1 MKWRKG
7 IRMSERKR
15 MVSGKMFTSVGDEE
29 LSQLSHLNRTKMQE
43 FNRSNRE
50 EYYLRDKI
58 MREVFG
64 TVGDNSMVE
73 QPVQIDYGAHI
84 HIGDNFYANFD
95 CIFMDA
101 AEIRIGHDV
110 MIGPRVSLLTASH
123 PVGAK
128 ARRSGLE
135 YALPITIEDD
145 VWIGGNTTILPGVTI
160 GKESIIGA
168 GSIVTGDIPA
178 GVMAAGNPCRVLRRL
193 TEDDDIYWD
202 EKVREYNEEKSST
215 N

>member
-1 MKWRKG
+1 MTERE
-7 IRMSERKR
+7 RML
-15 MVSGKMFTSVGDEE
+15 SGKMFTSMGDEE
-29 LSQLSHLNRTKMQE
+29 LSELSHNNRSRIQE
-43 FNRSNRE
+43 FNRSKRE
-50 EYYLRDKI
+50 EYELRDQI

-64 TVGDNSMVE
+64 SVGDNSMVE

-95 CIFMDA
+95 CIFMDV
-101 AEIRIGHDV
+101 AEINIGNNV

-145 VWIGGNTTILPGVTI
+145 VWIGGNTTVLPGVRI
-160 GKESIIGA
+160 GKASIIGA
-168 GSIVTGDIPA
+168 GSVVTGDIPP

-202 EKVREYNEEKSST
+202 GKVQEYYNEKELDF
-215 N
+215 

>member
-1 MKWRKG
+1 
-7 IRMSERKR
+7 MSERKR

-29 LSQLSHLNRTKMQE
+29 LSQLSHLNRTKMQK

-110 MIGPRVSLLTASH
+110 MIGTRVSLLPASH
-123 PVGAK
+123 PIGAK

-168 GSIVTGDIPA
+168 GSVVTGDIPA

>member
-1 MKWRKG
+1 
-7 IRMSERKR
+7 MSERER
-15 MVSGKMFTSVGDEE
+15 MLSGKMFTSMGDEE
-29 LSQLSHLNRTKMQE
+29 LSALSHNNRSRMQE
-43 FNRSNRE
+43 FNRSKRE
-50 EYYLRDKI
+50 EYELRDQI

-64 TVGDNSMVE
+64 SVGDNSMVE

-95 CIFMDA
+95 CIFMDV
-101 AEIRIGHDV
+101 AEIKIGNDV

-145 VWIGGNTTILPGVTI
+145 VWIGGNTTVLPGVCI
-160 GKESIIGA
+160 GKASIIGA
-168 GSIVTGDIPA
+168 GSVVTGDIPS
-178 GVMAAGNPCRVLRRL
+178 GVMAAGNPCRVLRLL
-193 TEDDDIYWD
+193 TKDDDVYWD
-202 EKVREYNEEKSST
+202 EKVQEYDNEKELDF
-215 N
+215 

>member
-1 MKWRKG
+1 M
-7 IRMSERKR
+7 MSERER
-15 MVSGKMFTSVGDEE
+15 MLSGKMFTSVGDEE
-29 LSQLSHLNRTKMQE
+29 LSQLSHKNRSHMQE
-43 FNRSNRE
+43 FNRSKRE

-64 TVGDNSMVE
+64 SVGDNSMVE
-73 QPVQIDYGAHI
+73 QPILIDYGAHI
-84 HIGDNFYANFD
+84 HIGDNFYANYD

-101 AEIRIGHDV
+101 AEIRIGNDV
-110 MIGPRVSLLTASH
+110 LIGPRVSLLTTSH

-145 VWIGGNTTILPGVTI
+145 VWIGGNTTVLPGVRI
-160 GKESIIGA
+160 GKASIIGA
-168 GSIVTGDIPA
+168 GSVVTGDIPS

-193 TEDDDIYWD
+193 TEDDNIYWD
-202 EKVREYNEEKSST
+202 EKVQEYYRENELEF
-215 N
+215 

>member
-1 MKWRKG
+1 MKRRKG

-50 EYYLRDKI
+50 EYHLRDKI

-101 AEIRIGHDV
+101 AEIRIGNNV

-145 VWIGGNTTILPGVTI
+145 VWIGGSTTILPGVTI

-168 GSIVTGDIPA
+168 GSVVTGDIPA

>member
-1 MKWRKG
+1 M
-7 IRMSERKR
+7 MSERER
-15 MVSGKMFTSVGDEE
+15 MLSGKMFTSVGDEE
-29 LSQLSHLNRTKMQE
+29 LSQLSHKNRSHMQE
-43 FNRSNRE
+43 FNRSKRE

-64 TVGDNSMVE
+64 SVGDNSMVE
-73 QPVQIDYGAHI
+73 QPILIDYGAHI
-84 HIGDNFYANFD
+84 HIGDNFYANYD

-101 AEIRIGHDV
+101 AEIRIGNDV
-110 MIGPRVSLLTASH
+110 LIGPRVGLLTTSH

-145 VWIGGNTTILPGVTI
+145 VWIGGNTTVLPGVRI
-160 GKESIIGA
+160 GKASIIGA
-168 GSIVTGDIPA
+168 GSVVTGDIPS

-193 TEDDDIYWD
+193 TEDDNIYWD
-202 EKVREYNEEKSST
+202 EKVQEYYRENELEF
-215 N
+215 

>member
-1 MKWRKG
+1 MTERE
-7 IRMSERKR
+7 RML
-15 MVSGKMFTSVGDEE
+15 SGKMFTSMGDEE
-29 LSQLSHLNRTKMQE
+29 LSELSHNNRSRIQE
-43 FNRSNRE
+43 FNRSKRE
-50 EYYLRDKI
+50 EYELRDQI

-64 TVGDNSMVE
+64 SVGDNSMVE

-95 CIFMDA
+95 CIFMDV
-101 AEIRIGHDV
+101 AEINIGNNV

-145 VWIGGNTTILPGVTI
+145 VWIGGNTTVLPGVRI
-160 GKESIIGA
+160 GKSSIIGA
-168 GSIVTGDIPA
+168 GSVVTGDIPP

-202 EKVREYNEEKSST
+202 GKVQEYYNEKELDF
-215 N
+215 

>member
-1 MKWRKG
+1 MKRRKG

-43 FNRSNRE
+43 FNRSNCE

-101 AEIRIGHDV
+101 AEIRIGNDV
-110 MIGPRVSLLTASH
+110 MIGPRVSLLTSSH

-168 GSIVTGDIPA
+168 GSVVSGDIPA

>member
-1 MKWRKG
+1 
-7 IRMSERKR
+7 MSERER
-15 MVSGKMFTSVGDEE
+15 MLSGKMFTSKGDEE
-29 LSQLSHLNRTKMQE
+29 LSELSHKNRGRMQE
-43 FNRSNRE
+43 FNRSKRE
-50 EYYLRDKI
+50 EYELRDQI

-64 TVGDNSMVE
+64 SVGDNSMVE

-95 CIFMDA
+95 CIFMDV
-101 AEIRIGHDV
+101 AEIKIGNDV

-145 VWIGGNTTILPGVTI
+145 VWIGGNTTVLPGVRI
-160 GKESIIGA
+160 GKASIIGA
-168 GSIVTGDIPA
+168 GSVVTGDIPP

-193 TEDDDIYWD
+193 TKDDDVYWD
-202 EKVREYNEEKSST
+202 EKVQEYYNEKELDF
-215 N
+215 

>member
-1 MKWRKG
+1 
-7 IRMSERKR
+7 MSERER
-15 MVSGKMFTSVGDEE
+15 MLSGKMFTSKGDEE
-29 LSQLSHLNRTKMQE
+29 LSELSHKNRGRMQE
-43 FNRSNRE
+43 FNRSKRE
-50 EYYLRDKI
+50 EYELRDQI

-64 TVGDNSMVE
+64 SVGDNSMVE

-95 CIFMDA
+95 CIFMDV
-101 AEIRIGHDV
+101 AEIKIGNDV

-123 PVGAK
+123 PVDAK

-145 VWIGGNTTILPGVTI
+145 VWIGGNTTVLPGVRI
-160 GKESIIGA
+160 GKASIIGA
-168 GSIVTGDIPA
+168 GSVVTGDIPP

-193 TEDDDIYWD
+193 TKDDDVYWD
-202 EKVREYNEEKSST
+202 EKVQEYYNEKELDF
-215 N
+215 

>member
-1 MKWRKG
+1 
-7 IRMSERKR
+7 MSERER
-15 MVSGKMFTSVGDEE
+15 MLSGKMFTSVGDEE
-29 LSQLSHLNRTKMQE
+29 LSQLSHKNRSHMQE
-43 FNRSNRE
+43 FNRSKRE

-64 TVGDNSMVE
+64 SVGDNSMVE
-73 QPVQIDYGAHI
+73 QPILIDYGAHI
-84 HIGDNFYANFD
+84 HIGDNFYANYD

-101 AEIRIGHDV
+101 AEIRIGNDV
-110 MIGPRVSLLTASH
+110 LIGPRVSLLTTSH

-145 VWIGGNTTILPGVTI
+145 VWIGGNTTVLPGVRI
-160 GKESIIGA
+160 GKASIIGA
-168 GSIVTGDIPA
+168 GSVVTGDIPS

-193 TEDDDIYWD
+193 TEDDNIYWD
-202 EKVREYNEEKSST
+202 EKVQEYYRENELEF
-215 N
+215 

>member
-1 MKWRKG
+1 
-7 IRMSERKR
+7 MSERER
-15 MVSGKMFTSVGDEE
+15 MLSGKMFTSMGDEE
-29 LSQLSHLNRTKMQE
+29 LSELSHNNRSRMQE
-43 FNRSNRE
+43 FNRSKRE
-50 EYYLRDKI
+50 EYELRDQI

-64 TVGDNSMVE
+64 SVGDNSMVE

-95 CIFMDA
+95 CIFMDV
-101 AEIRIGHDV
+101 AEIKIGNDV

-145 VWIGGNTTILPGVTI
+145 VWIGGNTTVLPGVRI
-160 GKESIIGA
+160 GKASIIGA
-168 GSIVTGDIPA
+168 GSVVTGDIPS
-178 GVMAAGNPCRVLRRL
+178 GVMAAGNPCRVLRLL
-193 TEDDDIYWD
+193 TKDDDVYWD
-202 EKVREYNEEKSST
+202 EKVQEYDNEKELDF
-215 N
+215 